1 MPKWLFYSVLATL
14 LWAIWGVIPKAASKA
29 LADQPLLM
37 QVISTMGLLP
47 VALTFASSKTL
58 LAARNLWR
66 GVAFAFVAGL
76 CGGIGNIA
84 LLESLKRGGAA
95 SIVLP
100 LTGVYPLVTVLLA
113 WTFLKEKLNAIQSIG
128 IGLAIVALYLFSV
141 EENGALAS
149 QAVPW
154 WRSVASAWLG
164 CALLA
169 LLLYGIAGITQ
180 KLATTHIS
188 TALSTVCF
196 ALAFLVVALLILFTQ
211 ELDWNIQPR
220 DWWTAILYGAVI
232 GFAILAQFAA
242 YSRGKAAIITAL
254 TALYPAITVVLAVA
268 IFRESLDLRKLV
280 AIALSL
286 AAGVALSYETKPIPS
301 THEPAPDLAGHQK

>member
-58 LAARNLWR
+58 LAASNLWR
-66 GVAFAFVAGL
+66 GIAFAFVAGL
-76 CGGIGNIA
+76 CGGLGNIA
-84 LLESLKRGGAA
+84 LLEALKRGGAA

-113 WTFLKEKLNAIQSIG
+113 WFFLKEKLNTIQSVGIG
-128 IGLAIVALYLFSV
+128 IAAVALYLFSV
-141 EENGALAS
+141 EENSALAS
-149 QAVPW
+149 RAHPW
-154 WRSVASAWLG
+154 WRSVMSAWLTF
-164 CALLA
+164 ALIA

-180 KLATTHIS
+180 KLATTYCS
-188 TALSTVCF
+188 TALSTICF

-211 ELDWNIQPR
+211 ELDWNIRPG

-254 TALYPAITVVLAVA
+254 TALYPAITVILAVA
-268 IFRESLDLRKLV
+268 IFHESLDLRKLL

-301 THEPAPDLAGHQK
+301 THEPASAPTCRRK